1 MTEKK
6 IFTGEGYLIKNK
18 DKRYFRVRNKIL
30 YWYMNERSR
39 EC

>member
-6 IFTGEGYLIKNK
+6 LFNGEGYLIKNK

-30 YWYMNERSR
+30 Y
-39 EC
+39 